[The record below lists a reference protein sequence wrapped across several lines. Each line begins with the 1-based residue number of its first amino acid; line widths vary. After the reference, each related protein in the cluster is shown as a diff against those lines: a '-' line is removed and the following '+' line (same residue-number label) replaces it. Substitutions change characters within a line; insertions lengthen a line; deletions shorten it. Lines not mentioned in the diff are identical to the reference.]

1 MLGVQWDDLTVAAAF
16 TLGAVLAT
24 IACLRVVRAVTNVF
38 DSAAP
43 RRLPRDRPPDDPPA
57 E

>member
-1 MLGVQWDDLTVAAAF
+1 VLGVQWDDLTVAAAF